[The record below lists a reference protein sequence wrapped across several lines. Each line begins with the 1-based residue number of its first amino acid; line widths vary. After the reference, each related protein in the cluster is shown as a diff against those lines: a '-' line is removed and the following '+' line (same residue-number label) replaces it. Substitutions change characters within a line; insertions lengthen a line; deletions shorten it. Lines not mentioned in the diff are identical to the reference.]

1 MSKSYVKPLSLALG
15 AALVGGLSLNASA
28 TSAFQLGSLG
38 TGYMLAQAAGSQD
51 KTMPAESK
59 SGTKTMKHEEGKCG
73 EGKCGAK
80 RKAHEGHCG
89 GDKPAAKGKEGSC
102 GADKAKAKEG
112 SCGGDKAQEKAKEGS
127 CGGMH

>member
-59 SGTKTMKHEEGKCG
+59 SGTKTTKHEEGKCG

-112 SCGGDKAQEKAKEGS
+112 SCGGDKAKEKAKEGS
-127 CGGMH
+127 CGGTH